1 MSLRDEYINK
11 IENIPTASFNKEQ
24 KEIAKKIIK
33 SIDEKDLGSVYNLI
47 TQRVKTGFVF
57 DEAPEINH
65 DAVALVKEDESLR
78 INGGLEKVEHKLI
91 IGENYDALKNLC
103 ATYID
108 KNGKGIIDVIY
119 IDPPYNTEA
128 SKADG
133 NDYKEELEAS
143 KFIYRDKFTRD
154 GWLNMMNERLKLAKR
169 LLSDSGV
176 IFISID
182 DKEQAYLKVL
192 CDEIFGENNFIGC
205 VARVSK
211 KGGNKGTLLKPK
223 KDYILV
229 YGKDTDKIDKEKYGK
244 FNIIEEPIWE
254 EEIFNGEKRL
264 FINNGIPYRAKLETR
279 PNQRYFIECPDGSL
293 IIPPGNVFPPKK
305 ADGEMIKPQS
315 EDDKCWTW
323 SRERYLK
330 EKQIGRFIFKKT
342 DKSVYLNEQGNP
354 SFWSIYKKKFKTEF
368 LDDEENNDET
378 LLKKEI
384 LSDYLDKFPTSEG
397 TKDLNV
403 LGLDFEYP
411 KPVSLIKY
419 LVEIV
424 ENGKKTIVLDFFA
437 GSGTT
442 GQAVMELNE
451 EDGGNRQ
458 FILVTNN
465 ENGIGE
471 KITRERLYRVIN
483 GQGSKGEKIAWK
495 YSEDKPYLSNNSVRV
510 FKIEN
515 TELKL
520 NDLEKAEKLKE
531 QAKLEFK
538 KLNPNAEFS
547 NDFDIY
553 NELSALNPIKK

>member
-1 MSLRDEYINK
+1 M
-11 IENIPTASFNKEQ
+11 
-24 KEIAKKIIK
+24 
-33 SIDEKDLGSVYNLI
+33 
-47 TQRVKTGFVF
+47 
-57 DEAPEINH
+57 
-65 DAVALVKEDESLR
+65 
-78 INGGLEKVEHKLI
+78 
-91 IGENYDALKNLC
+91 
-103 ATYID
+103 
-108 KNGKGIIDVIY
+108 
-119 IDPPYNTEA
+119 
-128 SKADG
+128 
-133 NDYKEELEAS
+133 
-143 KFIYRDKFTRD
+143 
-154 GWLNMMNERLKLAKR
+154 
-169 LLSDSGV
+169 
-176 IFISID
+176 
-182 DKEQAYLKVL
+182 
-192 CDEIFGENNFIGC
+192 
-205 VARVSK
+205 
-211 KGGNKGTLLKPK
+211 
-223 KDYILV
+223 
-229 YGKDTDKIDKEKYGK
+229 
-244 FNIIEEPIWE
+244 
-254 EEIFNGEKRL
+254 EEIFVRRNSFVKRVL
-264 FINNGIPYRAKLETR
+264 SIATVSALAVSLSACAGGAGGQE
-279 PNQRYFIECPDGSL
+279 EAVSAADGSL
-293 IIPPGNVFPPKK
+293 GAYEDTLVCNMGRSTIANPKFPEG
-305 ADGEMIKPQS
+305 DS
-315 EDDKCWTW
+315 YEDNAYT
-323 SRERYLK
+323 RYLK

>member
-65 DAVALVKEDESLR
+65 DAVALVKEDESLG

-108 KNGKGIIDVIY
+108 KNGKGLIDVIY

-192 CDEIFGENNFIGC
+192 CDEIFGENNFEGTIIWQTATDNNATQISVEHEYILCYVKNSKMQPTWEIPTEKGKIIQSKYLELRE
-205 VARVSK
+205 VYKEDIVSIEKELRKYIKENAKELSGVSHYSYVDK
-211 KGGNKGTLLKPK
+211 KGVFYPGNSSNTKNG
-223 KDYILV
+223 DY
-229 YGKDTDKIDKEKYGK
+229 KY
-244 FNIIEEPIWE
+244 NIIHPITKKVCAKPAKGYRWPYE
-254 EEIFNGEKRL
+254 TFEKAEKNGDVLWGEDENIIPKIKKRL
-264 FINNGIPYRAKLETR
+264 ET
-279 PNQRYFIECPDGSL
+279 
-293 IIPPGNVFPPKK
+293 
-305 ADGEMIKPQS
+305 ATEM
-315 EDDKCWTW
+315 
-323 SRERYLK
+323 L
-330 EKQIGRFIFKKT
+330 
-342 DKSVYLNEQGNP
+342 KSVYYEDNRASSQILADIFNEKDIFNNP
-354 SFWSIYKKKFKTEF
+354 KSIKLLIRLFKF
-368 LDDEENNDET
+368 
-378 LLKKEI
+378 
-384 LSDYLDKFPTSEG
+384 TSQR
-397 TKDLNV
+397 NSII
-403 LGLDFEYP
+403 LDFY
-411 KPVSLIKY
+411 
-419 LVEIV
+419 
-424 ENGKKTIVLDFFA
+424 A
-437 GSGTT
+437 GSGST

-451 EDGGNRQ
+451 EDGGARQ
-458 FILVTNN
+458 FILVQTPQKIN
-465 ENGIGE
+465 ETENAYKAGYRTIDE
-471 KITRERLYRVIN
+471 ITRERIYRIIN
-483 GQGSKGEKIAWK
+483 GKGSDESPIKWK

-553 NELSALNPIKK
+553 NELSALNPIRG

>member
-1 MSLRDEYINK
+1 MSLRDEYIEK

-24 KEIAKKIIK
+24 KEIAKKIIQ
-33 SIDEKDLGSVYNLI
+33 STNEKDLGSVYNLI
-47 TQRVKTGFVF
+47 TQRIKTGFVF

-65 DAVALVKEDESLR
+65 DVVALVKEDESLR
-78 INGGLEKVEHKLI
+78 IDGGLESVEHKLI

-108 KNGKGIIDVIY
+108 KNGKGLIDVIY

-133 NDYKEELEAS
+133 NDYKEELEAG

-154 GWLNMMNERLKLAKR
+154 GWLNMMNERLKLARK

-182 DKEQAYLKVL
+182 DSEQAYLKIL
-192 CDEIFGENNFIGC
+192 CDEIFGSSQTDVMIWRKSGVGRDGKMKNTTTFRKDHEYIIVCYKGDPKLNKSLEKPNWQNEYGNPDNDKRGPYKAGSISNKEEASNTLSPNYYSVISPSGKVFTRQFNC
-205 VARVSK
+205 SK
-211 KGGNKGTLLKPK
+211 DKFEALD
-223 KDYILV
+223 KDNRIFW
-229 YGKDTDKIDKEKYGK
+229 GKDGNSVPSIKIFVNEAR
-244 FNIIEEPIWE
+244 FV
-254 EEIFNGEKRL
+254 
-264 FINNGIPYRAKLETR
+264 TTS
-279 PNQRYFIECPDGSL
+279 SL
-293 IIPPGNVFPPKK
+293 IDCNNMTTTFGSKELFSIIAEDGIGERIRPK
-305 ADGEMIKPQS
+305 
-315 EDDKCWTW
+315 
-323 SRERYLK
+323 
-330 EKQIGRFIFKKT
+330 
-342 DKSVYLNEQGNP
+342 P
-354 SFWSIYKKKFKTEF
+354 SP
-368 LDDEENNDET
+368 
-378 LLKKEI
+378 LLKKI
-384 LSDYLDKFPTSEG
+384 IQISS
-397 TKDLNV
+397 
-403 LGLDFEYP
+403 
-411 KPVSLIKY
+411 
-419 LVEIV
+419 
-424 ENGKKTIVLDFFA
+424 KKNSTVLDFFA

-465 ENGIGE
+465 ENNIGE
-471 KITRERLYRVIN
+471 KITRERLYRVIS

-520 NDLEKAEKLKE
+520 DDLEKAEKLKE

-553 NELSALNPIKK
+553 NELSALNPIKKQG

>member
-108 KNGKGIIDVIY
+108 KNGKGLIDVIY

-192 CDEIFGENNFIGC
+192 CDEIFGEENCIGNLP
-205 VARVSK
+205 RLTK
-211 KGGNKGTLLKPK
+211 KS
-223 KDYILV
+223 
-229 YGKDTDKIDKEKYGK
+229 GKSSDKIQKNHDFIVAYQKTGATELRQLEHTDSGFKYSDEYENERGNYK
-244 FNIIEEPIWE
+244 LNQTLDYDTLGYVVSLDYPIEIDGD
-254 EEIFNGEKRL
+254 IF
-264 FINNGIPYRAKLETR
+264 Y
-279 PNQRYFIECPDGSL
+279 
-293 IIPPGNVFPPKK
+293 PGNVNKEVYEK
-305 ADGEMIKPQS
+305 RK
-315 EDDKCWTW
+315 
-323 SRERYLK
+323 K
-330 EKQIGRFIFKKT
+330 EKPKDGYRWRWSKDLFDFGYKNQFIVVNKKT
-342 DKSVYLNEQGNP
+342 HRIYTKTYQNA
-354 SFWSIYKKKFKTEF
+354 SIE
-368 LDDEENNDET
+368 LDDNGNYYVEITPRKKTLASIEFVDNEYSNDNA
-378 LLKKEI
+378 KKELKNI
-384 LSDYLDKFPTSEG
+384 LGKFMF
-397 TKDLNV
+397 D
-403 LGLDFEYP
+403 YP
-411 KPVSLIKY
+411 KPSKLIFDLLKR
-419 LVEIV
+419 VMNI
-424 ENGKKTIVLDFFA
+424 NATVLDFFA

-520 NDLEKAEKLKE
+520 NDLEKAENLKE

-553 NELSALNPIKK
+553 NELSALNPIRG